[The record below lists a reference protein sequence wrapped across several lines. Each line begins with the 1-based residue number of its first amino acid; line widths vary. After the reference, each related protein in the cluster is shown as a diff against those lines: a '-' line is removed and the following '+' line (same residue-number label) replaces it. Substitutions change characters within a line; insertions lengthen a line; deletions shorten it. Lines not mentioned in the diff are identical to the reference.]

1 MAPFSLPT
9 TSWNVENVVMEIF
22 INFVPE
28 NIIFNSIFLLLLA
41 LALLVVLKVQ
51 NINFF
56 QEDWDIVWELGT
68 FGIRRG

>member
-1 MAPFSLPT
+1 
-9 TSWNVENVVMEIF
+9 MEIF